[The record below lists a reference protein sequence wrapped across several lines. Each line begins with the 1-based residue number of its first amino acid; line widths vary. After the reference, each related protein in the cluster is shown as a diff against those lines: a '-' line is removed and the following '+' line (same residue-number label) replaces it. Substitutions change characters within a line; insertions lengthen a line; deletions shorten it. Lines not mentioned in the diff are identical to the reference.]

1 MVMKT
6 GLVLE
11 GGGKRGIYAAGVLD
25 VLLENNI
32 WADGLIGTSA
42 GAVNGC
48 SYVSNQYERN
58 LRYNIRFAKEKRYM
72 SIYSLITTGNVVGT
86 DFAYNIFP
94 NKLEVFDYDAFE
106 KSPVAYYVTCSN
118 VETGKAEYI
127 QCKSL
132 RGKNMDYLRASASLP
147 YVSQI
152 VEIDGKKYLDGGI
165 CDSIPLKAF
174 QDMGYEKNLVVLT
187 RPRGYIKK
195 PENNLLA
202 NLYYRKYPA
211 FVTALRNRY
220 AVYNRTLKY
229 IEQQENQGNILV
241 LRPSESIR
249 VGRMEQDPE
258 RLKQMYELGKNDAGQ
273 MLDAIASF
281 LSK

>member
-86 DFAYNIFP
+86 DFAYNILP

-174 QDMGYEKNLVVLT
+174 QDMGYEKNLVILT

>member
-58 LRYNIRFAKEKRYM
+58 LRYNIRFANEKRYM

-86 DFAYNIFP
+86 DFAYNILP

-273 MLDAIASF
+273 MLDAIALF

>member
-1 MVMKT
+1 M
-6 GLVLE
+6 
-11 GGGKRGIYAAGVLD
+11 
-25 VLLENNI
+25 ENNI

-86 DFAYNIFP
+86 DFAYNILP

-174 QDMGYEKNLVVLT
+174 QNMGYEKNLVVLT

>member
-1 MVMKT
+1 MKT

-25 VLLENNI
+25 VLLENDI

-58 LRYNIRFAKEKRYM
+58 LRYNIRFAKEKKYM

-86 DFAYNIFP
+86 DFAYNILP

-106 KSPVAYYVTCSN
+106 KSPVDYYVTCSN

-174 QDMGYEKNLVVLT
+174 QNMGYEKNLVVLT
-187 RPRGYIKK
+187 RPKGYIKK

-229 IEQQENQGNILV
+229 IEQQEKQGNILV
-241 LRPSESIR
+241 LRPSKSIK
-249 VGRMEQDPE
+249 VGRMEQDPKL
-258 RLKQMYELGKNDAGQ
+258 LKQMYELGKNDARQ
-273 MLDAIASF
+273 ILDAITLF

>member
-86 DFAYNIFP
+86 DFAYNILP

-187 RPRGYIKK
+187 RPRGYVKK

>member
-6 GLVLE
+6 GLVIE

-32 WADGLIGTSA
+32 WTDGLIGTSA

-86 DFAYNIFP
+86 DFAYNILP

>member
-48 SYVSNQYERN
+48 SYVSNQYERH

-86 DFAYNIFP
+86 DFAYNILP

>member
-58 LRYNIRFAKEKRYM
+58 LRYNIRFANEKRYM

-86 DFAYNIFP
+86 DFAYNILP

-211 FVTALRNRY
+211 FVTTLRNRY

>member
-58 LRYNIRFAKEKRYM
+58 LRCNIRFAKEKRYM

-86 DFAYNIFP
+86 DFAYNILP

-202 NLYYRKYPA
+202 NLYYCKYPA

-229 IEQQENQGNILV
+229 IEQQEKQGNILV

>member
-6 GLVLE
+6 GLVIE

-32 WADGLIGTSA
+32 WTDGLIGTSA

-86 DFAYNIFP
+86 DFAYNILP

-174 QDMGYEKNLVVLT
+174 QNMGYEKNLVVLT

>member
-58 LRYNIRFAKEKRYM
+58 LRYNIRFANEKRYM

-86 DFAYNIFP
+86 DFAYNILP

>member
-1 MVMKT
+1 MKT

-86 DFAYNIFP
+86 DFAYNILP

-174 QDMGYEKNLVVLT
+174 QNMGYEKNLVVLT
-187 RPRGYIKK
+187 RPKGYIKK

>member
-6 GLVLE
+6 GLILE

-32 WADGLIGTSA
+32 WTDGLIGTSA

-86 DFAYNIFP
+86 DFAYNILP

-174 QDMGYEKNLVVLT
+174 QNMGYEKNLVVLT

>member
-86 DFAYNIFP
+86 DFAYNILP

-229 IEQQENQGNILV
+229 IEQQEKQGNILV

-281 LSK
+281 LSR